1 MDNINDYQEQLT
13 PYDKKP
19 NGELTPTEDIYSAPS
34 PANQQYTPQ
43 RDYQQNQP
51 NNYSKANPDNQY
63 LTNNPD
69 NIDRK
74 TKNNVD
80 LKEKRNRLIF
90 SILLTLVCIIDIII
104 QIIFN
109 YLNVLSMIDDIA
121 ILIML
126 ISFYI
131 LFFIFNNPQG
141 VNKITVVLFILIW
154 LGGSGCKF
162 LGIRKIFESD
172 NSDLTKIFLTI
183 AYIILFIGRTIF
195 LMQTFKS

>member
-51 NNYSKANPDNQY
+51 NYYSEANPDNQY

-109 YLNVLSMIDDIA
+109 YLNVLPMIDDIA

-183 AYIILFIGRTIF
+183 AYIILFIGRAIF